1 MKSSIFRGLV
11 CASLLVFAIGCGK
24 DNKSGGGSGI
34 SGVNLYHQNLD
45 ANSQSAVDQ
54 LSAWYN
60 GTIEGTAQS
69 QGYWGPQTPTIF
81 NIKRYQSTSS
91 SSNSN
96 CNSNQVSGGWLG
108 NVLGA
113 IGMNQYTICSG
124 SNISGQQGTLIST
137 QQNVNLNSTL
147 GQAINAKGN
156 VELAAVVS
164 GAKGQLINATGG
176 YGSVIRL
183 VFLNGNIISTY
194 TIDKNYHSSFN
205 PVIVVE
211 TVNGVVTETR
221 TYGDVVY

>member
-11 CASLLVFAIGCGK
+11 CASILVFAIGCGK
-24 DNKSGGGSGI
+24 DNKSGGGV

-45 ANSQSAVDQ
+45 TSSQTAIQQ
-54 LSAWYN
+54 LSTWYN
-60 GTIEGTAQS
+60 GATEGTAQS
-69 QGYWGPQTPTIF
+69 QGYYGGQAPSIF
-81 NIKRYQSTSS
+81 NIKKYKFTSS

-96 CNSNQVSGGWLG
+96 CNTNQVSGGWLG
-108 NVLGA
+108 NILGA

-124 SNISGQQGTLIST
+124 SNVSGQQGTLVST
-137 QQNVNLNSTL
+137 QQNVNLNHLMGS
-147 GQAINAKGN
+147 AISAKGN
-156 VELAAVVS
+156 AELAAVVS

-183 VFLNGNIISTY
+183 VFLNGNTISTY
-194 TIDKNYHSSFN
+194 TIDKNYHSAFN